1 MPRERRAFRPSDVT
15 AAIKAV
21 KRAGESVARV
31 EVDPDGKV
39 MVFTGS
45 PEAPD
50 QNPAF
55 DQERA
60 LERFENALRTKKQA
74 RPRKGAAS

>member
-1 MPRERRAFRPSDVT
+1 MSRERRAFRQSDVT

-39 MVFTGS
+39 TVYPGPS
-45 PEAPD
+45 ED
-50 QNPAF
+50 QLPARSS
-55 DQERA
+55 ET
-60 LERFENALRTKKQA
+60 LEKFRNALRSKKQA
-74 RPRKGAAS
+74 RPRKGESP